1 MSLKNKANNP
11 GIETRHIPERSCVA
25 CRDKKDKR
33 DLIRLV
39 CNSNSV
45 KVDDLGKMP
54 GRGAYL
60 CSKLVCWESGLR
72 QNRLDHALRTK
83 ISNEN
88 RQHLIDYAKS
98 WPEKEAL

>member
-1 MSLKNKANNP
+1 MKNKANKQ

-25 CRDKKDKR
+25 CRDKKNKR

-39 CNSNSV
+39 CNSESV
-45 KVDDLGKMP
+45 TVDDLGKMP

-60 CSKLVCWESGLR
+60 CSKLECWESGLK
-72 QNRLDHALRTK
+72 QNRLDHALRTR

-88 RQHLIDYAKS
+88 RQRLMDYARS
-98 WPEKEAL
+98 RPVKEA